1 MERKFFTIDRPADQ
15 VDEDRP
21 CRPTAIDP
29 VIGLRACDASDH
41 LVFGAL
47 E

>member
-1 MERKFFTIDRPADQ
+1 MERKFFTIDRPVDQ

-21 CRPTAIDP
+21 CRQTEIET